1 MSDERKADP
10 EKTGAGP
17 RLMPASGGLGGGV
30 KEMVEKAAI
39 FADLSPADADIVRPY
54 VQAFLAEP
62 GLTLFEEGQ
71 AASCLYAVVDGR
83 IDLFK
88 AVSGAP
94 RKIHSVR
101 SGRTLGEMS
110 LLDGLPYSAT
120 AVVAEPTRLLV
131 MTRAAFSRLTTEQP
145 AVALKLVAGLARLMS
160 LRLRQTTGVL
170 LDHLEHNA
178 EPPHEQS

>member
-1 MSDERKADP
+1 MSDERKP
-10 EKTGAGP
+10 ESEKPATGP
-17 RLMPASGGLGGGV
+17 RLMPASGGLGGGL
-30 KEMVEKAAI
+30 KEMVEKTAI
-39 FADLSPADADIVRPY
+39 FADLGAADADIVRPY
-54 VQAFLAEP
+54 VQAFLADP

-71 AASCLYAVVDGR
+71 AAGCLYAVVDGR

-88 AVSGAP
+88 TVSGMP

-101 SGRTLGEMS
+101 TGRSLGEMS

-131 MTRAAFSRLTTEQP
+131 MTRAAFSRLTSEQP

-178 EPPHEQS
+178 EHSHE